1 MARQIR
7 RYHEELVAQ
16 NSCVRFPNASAQTDA
31 VKKEQRRISRI
42 AVRGD
47 AARKRD
53 VVQRTEIPRM
63 LTLTFAVITA
73 LQSLVAQAPAALSA
87 PAVLNNG
94 ACLDSIK
101 AVPQG
106 LFGSDPTSAIVK
118 IDKVVSTS
126 SFINGEII
134 GYLYTRQ
141 DGTTW
146 LGQRKQDYMS
156 SADSQAVNAVFS
168 STHLPGAT
176 ITEFPPVRKFG
187 VKTNYTE
194 VFQVN
199 LPQGALD
206 PLHVRLEPCVAWPSG
221 MALPNPLP

>member
-1 MARQIR
+1 
-7 RYHEELVAQ
+7 
-16 NSCVRFPNASAQTDA
+16 
-31 VKKEQRRISRI
+31 
-42 AVRGD
+42 
-47 AARKRD
+47 
-53 VVQRTEIPRM
+53 M

-73 LQSLVAQAPAALSA
+73 LQSLVAQAPAALST

-94 ACLDSIK
+94 ACLDSFK

-146 LGQRKQDYMS
+146 LGQRRQDYMS
-156 SADSQAVNAVFS
+156 AADSQAVNAVFS
-168 STHLPGAT
+168 STHLPGAS

-199 LPQGALD
+199 LPPGALD
-206 PLHVRLEPCVAWPSG
+206 PLHVRLEPCVAWPPG